1 MKRAFLFLLLAAAIL
16 AGCGSNNQDEEAE
29 EVNGNDDG
37 SLNQV
42 NAELMEQSPLVYQ
55 YSVSNNSDEKI
66 KLEFTSSQRYDY
78 EITNDAGEQVFLF
91 SSVTSFAQVMGE
103 ETLHPG
109 DTLDYQ
115 IDLRERDM
123 EPGDYLLTAWLT
135 PSGGEKYKAEQS
147 FTIPGEE

>member
-16 AGCGSNNQDEEAE
+16 AACGSNNQDKEAE
-29 EVNGNDDG
+29 EVNGNGDG
-37 SLNQV
+37 SPNQV

-55 YSVSNNSDEKI
+55 YSISNQSDEKI

-78 EITNDAGEQVFLF
+78 KITNDAGEQVFLY

-103 ETLHPG
+103 ETLNPG

-123 EPGDYLLTAWLT
+123 EPGDYKLTAWLT
-135 PSGGEKYKAEQS
+135 PSGGEKYKIEQS